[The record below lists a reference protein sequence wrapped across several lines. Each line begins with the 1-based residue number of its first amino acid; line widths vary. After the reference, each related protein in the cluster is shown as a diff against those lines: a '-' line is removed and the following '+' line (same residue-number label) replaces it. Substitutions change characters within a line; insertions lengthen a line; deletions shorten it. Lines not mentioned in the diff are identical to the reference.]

1 MIVYLTDNEDPVMN
15 CPVNQ
20 TTTSDPRKSTR
31 LVKWEPPIAIDNS
44 GDNTTTI
51 CDPASG
57 SDFAI
62 GQTSVTCIA
71 SDSSGNSKSCIFYV
85 DVSGKSLYGYCSES
99 VAREARIEGRRQ
111 QIWG

>member
-1 MIVYLTDNEDPVMN
+1 MIVYLTDIEDPVMN
-15 CPVNQ
+15 CPEHQ
-20 TTTSDPRKSTR
+20 TTTTDPGKPTR
-31 LVKWEPPIAIDNS
+31 LVKWDPSIATDNS
-44 GDNTTTI
+44 GENTTTM

-85 DVSGKSLYGYCSES
+85 DVAGKSLSNMTIALNQWWRKLENVDGD
-99 VAREARIEGRRQ
+99 
-111 QIWG
+111 